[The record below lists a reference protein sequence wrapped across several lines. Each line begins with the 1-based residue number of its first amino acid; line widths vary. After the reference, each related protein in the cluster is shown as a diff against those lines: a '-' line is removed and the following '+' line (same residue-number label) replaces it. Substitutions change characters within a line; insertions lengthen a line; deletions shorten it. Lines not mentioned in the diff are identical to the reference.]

1 MGGKRAAGGVGGEV
15 TDRALPP
22 ADVLEVKGLIFKWL
36 NRCSQRKSFTW
47 EKLLARW
54 TTVWRLP
61 PARVVEEIDPAYQ
74 PRLAL

>member
-1 MGGKRAAGGVGGEV
+1 MGHWNYYGVLGNSQRLGTNE
-15 TDRALPP
+15 R
-22 ADVLEVKGLIFKWL
+22 EVKGLIFKWL
-36 NRCSQRKSFTW
+36 NRRSQRKSFTW

-54 TTVWRLP
+54 TTVWQLP